1 MDVEFSIPA
10 QRSSEEE
17 DALQRSAKK
26 FKENKG
32 ARSFLQ
38 PRKLVS
44 YKDSLVGDIP
54 GAYEQTFTSSQPY

>member
-1 MDVEFSIPA
+1 MDVEFSVPA
-10 QRSSEEE
+10 QRSSKEE
-17 DALQRSAKK
+17 DEFQRSVKNS
-26 FKENKG
+26 KENNG

-54 GAYEQTFTSSQPY
+54 RAYEQAFKFSKD